1 MQINVCLKRLI
12 YRKIYNMIELK
23 IPSEAIDSVFSSFSI
38 YGERHEIPIEW
49 WPNGLQSSERY
60 LETDF
65 LVIKS
70 VHKDEEMFK
79 IEDKLVRSPFDG
91 YVLIDNDS
99 SLYNYNKKNTRVYT
113 KDEAEK
119 IVIGIVCEK
128 IEEAI
133 KCLVGPIDCTL
144 TIDPFTQKHQIN
156 GTFKGYLWKWFGH
169 NFPTPM
175 YVYEDSFMWMEIG
188 YNFFLCFEF
197 REDKGIISFDTGGY
211 GEYYVRIHKGD
222 TISLLLSNGEILDY
236 TLNRKALDKH
246 RYGFTL
252 FQDDIDALHNN
263 RIVSCRIT
271 YADEERKPDDLVFT
285 NTVLGDYAHD
295 AIRYYLQ
302 TYLDEVHRLVPSY
315 KFPVRKVK
323 RTRTEFG
330 FNGCYVYLMQDTTNG
345 YYKIGIS
352 NTPEYR
358 EKTLQSEKPTI
369 ELLAS
374 TKYPT
379 RKIAEAIES
388 ALHTA
393 YSQQRLR
400 GEWFKLDD
408 VDVAAII
415 ETLK

>member
-1 MQINVCLKRLI
+1 MRFVLK
-12 YRKIYNMIELK
+12 KDNMIELK
-23 IPSEAIDSVFSSFSI
+23 IPPKAIDSIFSTPTNRADGKRYVI
-38 YGERHEIPIEW
+38 LEW
-49 WPNGLQSSERY
+49 WDNETETFGKNLGNY
-60 LETDF
+60 LF
-65 LVIKS
+65 KP
-70 VHKDEEMFK
+70 VHKDENLFR
-79 IEDKLVRSPFDG
+79 IEKQVVKSSFDG
-91 YVLIDNDS
+91 YGFLLTGWNDAWI
-99 SLYNYNKKNTRVYT
+99 T
-113 KDEAEK
+113 KEYAEK
-119 IVIGIVCEK
+119 KVIGIVCKELD
-128 IEEAI
+128 EAI
-133 KCLVGPIDCTL
+133 RCLIGPTDCTL
-144 TIDPFTQKHQIN
+144 TIDPFTQKHQID
-156 GTFKGYLWKWFGH
+156 GIFKGYFWKLFFHGISYDY
-169 NFPTPM
+169 PYPLG
-175 YVYEDSFMWMEIG
+175 VLSYEDSFMWIEIA
-188 YNFFLCFEF
+188 YDFFMCFEF
-197 REDKGIISFDTGGY
+197 REDKGIISFDTG
-211 GEYYVRIHKGD
+211 RNSAWNIHKGD
-222 TISLLLSNGEILDY
+222 TISLLLSGGEILDY
-236 TLNRKALDKH
+236 TLNKKALEKR

-252 FQDDIDALHNN
+252 YQDDIDALLNS

-271 YADEERKPDDLVFT
+271 FADEGRMPLENDFE

-323 RTRTEFG
+323 RTQTWFG
-330 FNGCYVYLMQDTTNG
+330 FNWCYVYLMKDTSNG

-374 TKYPT
+374 KQYPT

>member
-1 MQINVCLKRLI
+1 
-12 YRKIYNMIELK
+12 MIELK

-70 VHKDEEMFK
+70 VHKDDFLFR
-79 IEDKLVRSPFDG
+79 IEDYVVKSPFDG
-91 YVLIDNDS
+91 YAFLLKYYNRTPLTKEEADN
-99 SLYNYNKKNTRVYT
+99 K
-113 KDEAEK
+113 
-119 IVIGIVCEK
+119 VIGIACE
-128 IEEAI
+128 ELDEAI
-133 KCLVGPIDCTL
+133 KCLVGSTDCTL
-144 TIDPFTQKHQIN
+144 TIDPFTQKKQIN
-156 GTFKGYLWKWFGH
+156 GIFKGYLWKWCLEDDTWFDEYPYPRH
-169 NFPTPM
+169 
-175 YVYEDSFMWMEIG
+175 VLSYEDSFMWMEIAHD
-188 YNFFLCFEF
+188 FFLCFEF
-197 REDKGIISFDTGGY
+197 KEDLGIISFDTSGRRKDQY
-211 GEYYVRIHKGD
+211 IHKGD
-222 TISLLLSNGEILDY
+222 TISLLLSDGEILDY
-236 TLNRKALDKH
+236 TLNKKALDKH

-252 FQDDIDALHNN
+252 YHDDIDALLNN

-271 YADEERKPDDLVFT
+271 YADEERKPDDLEFK
-285 NTVLGDYAHD
+285 NTVLGDFAHD
-295 AIRYYLQ
+295 AIHYYLQ

-330 FNGCYVYLMQDTTNG
+330 FNWCFVYLMKDTSNG

-374 TKYPT
+374 KKYPT

>member
-1 MQINVCLKRLI
+1 MQIVIDIKTD
-12 YRKIYNMIELK
+12 NMIELK
-23 IPSEAIDSVFSSFSI
+23 IPQEAIDSIFSNINI
-38 YGERHEIPIEW
+38 YGDRHKIIIEW
-49 WPNGLQSSERY
+49 KDNESTVTNEDLG
-60 LETDF
+60 DF
-65 LVIKS
+65 IFKS
-70 VHKDEEMFK
+70 VHKDEYLFR
-79 IEDKLVRSPFDG
+79 IEEQVVRSPFDG
-91 YVLIDNDS
+91 YAFLHTYSDRIWI
-99 SLYNYNKKNTRVYT
+99 T
-113 KDEAEK
+113 KESAEDR
-119 IVIGIVCEK
+119 VIGIVCE
-128 IEEAI
+128 ELDEAI
-133 KCLVGPIDCTL
+133 KSLIGPIDCTL

-156 GTFKGYLWKWFGH
+156 GTFNGYLRKWFNDH
-169 NFPTPM
+169 FPTPL

-197 REDKGIISFDTGGY
+197 RDDKGIISFDTGGY

-236 TLNRKALDKH
+236 TLNKKALDKH

-252 FQDDIDALHNN
+252 YQDDIDALLNN

-271 YADEERKPDDLVFT
+271 YADEERKPDDLKFK

-374 TKYPT
+374 KKYPT